1 MITFCIELTKEDFYQ
16 FSYYTNWSASW
27 NFKKRVFY
35 HLKNFIYGGTAV
47 YLFLY
52 FTGWQPHFIS
62 IIGGTIFLLSF
73 NFVILPIWIKHNLW
87 KYVEKFS
94 ANPSNSSFFLK
105 TDLVIN
111 EKGILSKDDVSTTM
125 HSWPA
130 FVKKAETEGYFYL
143 YLNSQLGLVIP
154 KRAFTSQKEKA
165 EFESILLAHFPLE
178 AELKNLEK

>member
-1 MITFCIELTKEDFYQ
+1 MITLSSELTKEDFYQ

-27 NFKKRVFY
+27 NFRKRLIY
-35 HLKNFIYGGTAV
+35 HAKNIIYGGILAFIFF
-47 YLFLY
+47 YLIGWKIHFLS
-52 FTGWQPHFIS
+52 FIA
-62 IIGGTIFLLSF
+62 GGIFLLLF
-73 NFVILPIWIKHNLW
+73 NFIILPIWIRHDYR
-87 KYVEKFS
+87 KYVEKFY

-105 TDLVIN
+105 TELVIN
-111 EKGILSKDDVSTTM
+111 EKGILNKDDVSTTM

-165 EFESILLAHFPLE
+165 EFESILLAHFPLQ
-178 AELKNLEK
+178 AEFNNFKR